1 MTENE
6 TKTLEQQAEALA
18 EATRYCLPE
27 FRALCI
33 ERFILGHAQ
42 YGDAWA
48 GRDNVAEALQE
59 AADLANYAA
68 MALLNGE
75 QPMPVAQAAVM
86 HAFYA
91 WRTLFTGKLP
101 AGEIGREI
109 AKAQRKAAR
118 QALSPEEPTE
128 RAEEPTTRDYE
139 ALARAGELTPDDVRD
154 LRRSWGLTQKHVAD
168 LLGLCAETISDYERG
183 RIPLGVTAQRTYLRA
198 ILARKRGG
206 GDGR

>member
-1 MTENE
+1 MTE
-6 TKTLEQQAEALA
+6 TLEQQAEALA
-18 EATRYCLPE
+18 EATKYCSPE

-42 YGDAWA
+42 YGDAWNS
-48 GRDNVAEALQE
+48 RDNIAEALQE
-59 AADLANYAA
+59 AADLANYAV

-75 QPMPVAQAAVM
+75 GTLPVAQASAK
-86 HAFYA
+86 HAECAYL
-91 WRTLFTGKLP
+91 TLKEGKLTH
-101 AGEIGREI
+101 GQIGLAI

-118 QALSPEEPTE
+118 QAHTPEEPTE

-168 LLGLCAETISDYERG
+168 LLGRCAETISDYERG
-183 RIPLGVTAQRTYLRA
+183 RMPLGVTAQRTYLRA
-198 ILARKRGG
+198 ILALKRGG